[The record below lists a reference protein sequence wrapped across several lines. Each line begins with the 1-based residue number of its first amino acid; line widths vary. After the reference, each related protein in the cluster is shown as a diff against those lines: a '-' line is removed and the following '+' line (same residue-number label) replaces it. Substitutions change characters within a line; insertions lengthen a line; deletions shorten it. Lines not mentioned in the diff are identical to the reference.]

1 MNTRITG
8 NNGENRAAAYLVSKG
23 FEIIE
28 RNWRT
33 NRGEIDIIAYKN
45 DVLVFVEVKTLP
57 NGTLDMIQRELNKQK
72 RQRILKTSK
81 RFLLN
86 HRQYSNRYIRFDVIV
101 IDMPGLEPVYHIE
114 NAFSE

>member
-1 MNTRITG
+1 MNTKLTG
-8 NNGENRAAAYLVSKG
+8 NQGEKRASAYLESKG

-33 NRGEIDIIAYKN
+33 NRGELDIIAVKN
-45 DVLVFVEVKTLP
+45 DILVFVEVKTLP
-57 NGTLDMIQRELNKQK
+57 NGTLDMIQRELNNQK
-72 RQRILKTSK
+72 RQRIIKTSK
-81 RFLLN
+81 RFLLK
-86 HRQYSNRYIRFDVIV
+86 HREYNNSYVRFDVIV

>member
-1 MNTRITG
+1 MNTKSIG
-8 NNGENRAAAYLVSKG
+8 NDGENRAADYLVSKG

-33 NRGEIDIIAYKN
+33 NRGEIDIIAFKN
-45 DVLVFVEVKTLP
+45 DTLVFVEVKTLP
-57 NGTLDMIQRELNKQK
+57 NGTLDMIQRELNNQK
-72 RQRILKTSK
+72 RERILKTSK
-81 RFLLN
+81 RFLLK
-86 HRQYSNRYIRFDVIV
+86 HREYNNSYVRFDVIV